1 MAKRT
6 RSSGIR
12 RTTGK
17 AMPGS
22 LGEMLDQIG
31 FQPLGRRIVVHR
43 YEVPRVPHPSHWVG
57 PVIEFLKL
65 ALPSARSG
73 GWEHLDISAYEAACD
88 GLVALGSAG
97 DVDGGASPVSEPKLP
112 VVFPRWDDIATV
124 VVSLAGQA
132 GLLEY
137 RAFVSA
143 RDQTKATVVL
153 RPNIRA
159 ANGSGPAYLA
169 SEAFPAF
176 LSLGMV
182 LDGRWTDIAET
193 ILWRDFPDAWGIDFT
208 EDHRFIAA
216 CNEALTSVPD
226 DVAADIKRLATVSDE
241 DINEWI
247 ELAERHAPTPKTR
260 EDALK
265 SLYFWAR
272 FGLDRLFHKRW
283 RLSDGWLSVDESK
296 RALIIQH
303 DPVAIHMRGEFMSRY
318 MPESPFLAE

>member
-1 MAKRT
+1 
-6 RSSGIR
+6 
-12 RTTGK
+12 
-17 AMPGS
+17 MPGS

-43 YEVPRVPHPSHWVG
+43 YEVPRTPHPSHWVG

-73 GWEHLDISAYEAACD
+73 GWEHLHISAYEAACD

-176 LSLGMV
+176 LSPGWFSTGA
-182 LDGRWTDIAET
+182 GRI
-193 ILWRDFPDAWGIDFT
+193 
-208 EDHRFIAA
+208 
-216 CNEALTSVPD
+216 
-226 DVAADIKRLATVSDE
+226 
-241 DINEWI
+241 
-247 ELAERHAPTPKTR
+247 
-260 EDALK
+260 
-265 SLYFWAR
+265 
-272 FGLDRLFHKRW
+272 
-283 RLSDGWLSVDESK
+283 
-296 RALIIQH
+296 
-303 DPVAIHMRGEFMSRY
+303 
-318 MPESPFLAE
+318 